1 MTSPDTFLCT
11 FRHIVKDSYS
21 PVGYNTYRFNVLS
34 CSTMMSI
41 SLGILLLFHYSSN
54 IYTIIVSPF
63 HRDVIYK
70 KHNRFLMS
78 IQDCCTSV
86 PIPVYQCTRI
96 VVPVY
101 QYQRYHIQCR
111 KWFFLWVLIHLDLC
125 INALRF
131 QLHLAC
137 PNKIHH
143 ASSFPL
149 FSELE

>member
-86 PIPVYQCTRI
+86 PIPVYQDCCTS
-96 VVPVY
+96 VPIPTLPYTMQEMVLPLSSDTL
-101 QYQRYHIQCR
+101 RSLHQCT
-111 KWFFLWVLIHLDLC
+111 
-125 INALRF
+125 
-131 QLHLAC
+131 
-137 PNKIHH
+137 KIS
-143 ASSFPL
+143 AAFGMSK
-149 FSELE
+149 